1 MKIGN
6 EQVLTR
12 GQAAEYLGIK
22 MDAMKL
28 LIAKSAA
35 GLVKP
40 RLNWIRLH
48 DKAPYQFRIRD
59 LDEFIK
65 ARTNK

>member
-12 GQAAEYLGIK
+12 AQAAEYLGIK
-22 MDAMKL
+22 IDAMKL

-35 GLVKP
+35 GLIQP

-48 DKAPYQFRIRD
+48 DTAPYQFRVKD
-59 LDEFIK
+59 LDAFIK